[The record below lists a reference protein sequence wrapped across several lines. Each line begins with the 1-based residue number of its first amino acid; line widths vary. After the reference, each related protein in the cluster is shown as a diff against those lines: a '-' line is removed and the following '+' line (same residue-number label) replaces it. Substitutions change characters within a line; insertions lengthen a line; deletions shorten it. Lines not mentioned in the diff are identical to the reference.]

1 LIKLYGSAFSRAVI
15 VEWYLRELGIPYE
28 FMMVELPKGEHLQP
42 AYMALHPFGKVP
54 TIDDEGLILWESG
67 AILSYLA
74 NKYGQVAGV
83 EQMAIVN
90 QWIFFVNT
98 TLSDGLFAPH
108 LQAKDTPHLLGIL
121 NGMFAQ
127 QPYLMGQ
134 EFSVADVALG
144 AILSYVGMFIKNFDM
159 SPYPHVASYLDR
171 MRARPAFPPTM
182 QPQSA

>member
-54 TIDDEGLILWESG
+54 TIDDEGFVLWESG

-127 QPYLMGQ
+127 RPHLMGQ

-144 AILSYVGMFIKNFDM
+144 SMLSYVGMFIKDFDM
-159 SPYPHVASYLDR
+159 SPYPHVATYLDR

-182 QPQSA
+182 QPQPA